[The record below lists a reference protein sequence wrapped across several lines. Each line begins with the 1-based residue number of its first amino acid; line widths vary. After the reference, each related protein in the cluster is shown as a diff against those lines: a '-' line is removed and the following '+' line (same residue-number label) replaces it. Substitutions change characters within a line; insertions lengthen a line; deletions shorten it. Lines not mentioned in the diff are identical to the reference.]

1 MIELFKGK
9 NRKETINRAR
19 LEGLQDSRVKPEYD
33 LEGIRIVGTFNPAT
47 HFAYRFKN
55 GKLQLRKIKK
65 GNYIQLGTIK
75 KLLKRKEF

>member
-33 LEGIRIVGTFNPAT
+33 LEGVRIIGTFNPAT

-55 GKLQLRKIKK
+55 GKLE
-65 GNYIQLGTIK
+65 
-75 KLLKRKEF
+75 LLKFHAEKSINKK